1 MAADI
6 ETSQPGGTA
15 IDHFVTDVL
24 SVVGKLLPVGLA
36 AAISTVPISL
46 MIVILLSRRRRVAA
60 LPFAIGY
67 VVGTA
72 AVVLVA
78 TYASQLLPDPSRRQ
92 PVGAVAGLEIIFGLA
107 LVVLG
112 VVRARRRP
120 DLGAPPSRISAIASS
135 MITTIG
141 PVKALGLGLL
151 LGFRPKSILLAGVV
165 GLQLHSLKPSSA
177 LLGVVV
183 GYTLIATSTVLVP
196 VVLTTISP
204 TRMEPRLTASSDLL
218 TTHGPLI
225 SAVVLVMVGAVVVGV
240 GLQDLA

>member
-1 MAADI
+1 ML
-6 ETSQPGGTA
+6 G
-15 IDHFVTDVL
+15 
-24 SVVGKLLPVGLA
+24 VVGQLLPVGLA

-46 MIVILLSRRRRVAA
+46 MIVILLSGRRVAA

-67 VVGTA
+67 VIGTA
-72 AVVLVA
+72 AVVVLA
-78 TYASQLLPDPSRRQ
+78 TYASQLLPDPTRRQ
-92 PVGAVAGLEIIFGLA
+92 PVGPVAVLEIILGTA
-107 LVVLG
+107 LVALG
-112 VVRARRRP
+112 IVRARRRP
-120 DLGAPPSRISAIASS
+120 DVGTPVSPSRLSAIASS

-165 GLQLHSLKPSSA
+165 GLQLHSLKPTSA
-177 LLGVVV
+177 LLGVVL
-183 GYTLIATSTVLVP
+183 GYTLLATSTVLVP

-204 TRMEPRLTASSDLL
+204 TRMEPRLTASSALL

-225 SAVVLVMVGAVVVGV
+225 SAVVLVMVGVVVVGV